1 MARAL
6 DSVYAGDRAPVLR
19 GMVSR
24 ACEAQPARGMEVI
37 PCLPTSRRWRLDVK
51 HVFRIRRSRRL
62 LSVVA
67 LLVPILVP
75 ITVELA
81 GADDR
86 ASMLPAVTEHR
97 YRMLAKVR
105 PLLVW
110 ISRDNVGDAR
120 ITWRNDGAGSMS
132 FELLI
137 GSDPARAP
145 RRINRWG
152 YLAEHVA
159 GGQATVL
166 GVMKQSNEQ
175 SIEEA
180 EGRLT
185 AESGSGTHLF
195 KAIRSTT
202 ADGRT
207 SAGITTLRVQNDLTY
222 RDVESLLAMVSG
234 SGNSP
239 TRTVTLPAG
248 TRPGFLV
255 AVADL
260 IHQSI
265 ENRTAPTTG
274 AGSRG
279 IRYVYN
285 GHFHTLRLRSLE
297 SLATSRIGGRTF
309 SDVVRGRFE
318 TANETTGN
326 RTRFEITYG
335 ASGALAE
342 VPIHIAYQPRWWF
355 QVELFLTGI

>member
-1 MARAL
+1 
-6 DSVYAGDRAPVLR
+6 
-19 GMVSR
+19 
-24 ACEAQPARGMEVI
+24 
-37 PCLPTSRRWRLDVK
+37 
-51 HVFRIRRSRRL
+51 
-62 LSVVA
+62 
-67 LLVPILVP
+67 LLVL
-75 ITVELA
+75 ITVERA

-86 ASMLPAVTEHR
+86 PSTLPVVAEHR
-97 YRMLAKVR
+97 YRMLAKAR

-120 ITWRNDGAGSMS
+120 ITRRDDGAGSLG

-152 YLAEHVA
+152 YLAEQVA
-159 GGQATVL
+159 GGRATVL
-166 GVMKQSNEQ
+166 GVMKQSNDQ

-180 EGRLT
+180 EARIAT
-185 AESGSGTHLF
+185 ESGSGTHVF

-207 SAGITTLRVQNDLTY
+207 SAAVTILHVQNDLTY
-222 RDVESLLAMVSG
+222 RDVESLLAMVPG

-248 TRPGFLV
+248 TRPGFLL
-255 AVADL
+255 AVTDL

-265 ENRTAPTTG
+265 ENRTTLTTATGSPG
-274 AGSRG
+274 A
-279 IRYVYN
+279 RYVYN
-285 GHFHTLRLRSLE
+285 GDVYTLRLRSLE
-297 SLATSRIGGRTF
+297 SLATSQIGGRTF
-309 SDVVRGRFE
+309 SDVVRGQFE
-318 TANETTGN
+318 TTNESTGN

-342 VPIHIAYQPRWWF
+342 VPIHLAYQPRWWF
-355 QVELFLTGI
+355 RVELFLTGI

>member
-1 MARAL
+1 LEAL
-6 DSVYAGDRAPVLR
+6 
-19 GMVSR
+19 
-24 ACEAQPARGMEVI
+24 
-37 PCLPTSRRWRLDVK
+37 RLDVEQ
-51 HVFRIRRSRRL
+51 VFGIRRSRRL
-62 LSVVA
+62 FSVVA

-75 ITVELA
+75 TTVELA
-81 GADDR
+81 ADDR
-86 ASMLPAVTEHR
+86 RSMLPVVTEHR

-120 ITWRNDGAGSMS
+120 ITWRNDGAGSMG

-152 YLAEHVA
+152 YLAEQVA

-166 GVMKQSNEQ
+166 GVMKQSDEQ

-222 RDVESLLAMVSG
+222 RDLESLLAMVPDR
-234 SGNSP
+234 GNSP
-239 TRTVTLPAG
+239 TRTLTLPAG

-265 ENRTAPTTG
+265 ESRTAPTTG
-274 AGSRG
+274 AGSHG

-285 GHFHTLRLRSLE
+285 GSFYTLRLRSLE

-318 TANETTGN
+318 TANEATGN

-342 VPIHIAYQPRWWF
+342 VPIHIVYRPRWWF

>member
-1 MARAL
+1 
-6 DSVYAGDRAPVLR
+6 
-19 GMVSR
+19 
-24 ACEAQPARGMEVI
+24 
-37 PCLPTSRRWRLDVK
+37 VK
-51 HVFRIRRSRRL
+51 HVFTIRRSRCL

-67 LLVPILVP
+67 LLVL

-86 ASMLPAVTEHR
+86 ASTLPVVAEHR
-97 YRMLAKVR
+97 YRMLARVR

-110 ISRDNVGDAR
+110 ISRDDVGDAR
-120 ITWRNDGAGSMS
+120 ITRRNDGAGSMG

-152 YLAEHVA
+152 YLAEQIA
-159 GGQATVL
+159 GGQAAVL

-202 ADGRT
+202 VDGRT
-207 SAGITTLRVQNDLTY
+207 SAAITILRVQQDLTY
-222 RDVESLLAMVSG
+222 RDVESLLAMVPG

-239 TRTVTLPAG
+239 ARTLTLPAG

-265 ENRTAPTTG
+265 ENRTAATTE

-285 GHFHTLRLRSLE
+285 EHFHTLRLRSLE

-318 TANETTGN
+318 NTNEATGD

>member
-1 MARAL
+1 L
-6 DSVYAGDRAPVLR
+6 
-19 GMVSR
+19 
-24 ACEAQPARGMEVI
+24 EF
-37 PCLPTSRRWRLDVK
+37 DVK
-51 HVFRIRRSRRL
+51 HVFTIRRSRRL

-67 LLVPILVP
+67 CLVL

-86 ASMLPAVTEHR
+86 ASTLPVVAEHR
-97 YRMLAKVR
+97 YRMLARVR

-110 ISRDNVGDAR
+110 ISREDVGDAR
-120 ITWRNDGAGSMS
+120 ITRRNDGAGSMG

-152 YLAEHVA
+152 YLAEQVA

-185 AESGSGTHLF
+185 AESGSGAHLF

-207 SAGITTLRVQNDLTY
+207 SAAITILRVQNDLTY
-222 RDVESLLAMVSG
+222 RDVESLLAMVPG

-239 TRTVTLPAG
+239 MRTLTLPGRHA
-248 TRPGFLV
+248 TRIPCGGRRS
-255 AVADL
+255 DSSE
-260 IHQSI
+260 HREQD
-265 ENRTAPTTG
+265 
-274 AGSRG
+274 GSDD
-279 IRYVYN
+279 
-285 GHFHTLRLRSLE
+285 RSRFTRNQVCLQRALPHAQT
-297 SLATSRIGGRTF
+297 SLARVAGDFANRRT
-309 SDVVRGRFE
+309 
-318 TANETTGN
+318 N
-326 RTRFEITYG
+326 
-335 ASGALAE
+335 L
-342 VPIHIAYQPRWWF
+342 Q
-355 QVELFLTGI
+355 

>member
-1 MARAL
+1 MRGWRFTRK
-6 DSVYAGDRAPVLR
+6 DGFYRCVL
-19 GMVSR
+19 V
-24 ACEAQPARGMEVI
+24 AA
-37 PCLPTSRRWRLDVK
+37 
-51 HVFRIRRSRRL
+51 
-62 LSVVA
+62 A
-67 LLVPILVP
+67 LLVLA
-75 ITVELA
+75 TAELA
-81 GADDR
+81 GADDPPT
-86 ASMLPAVTEHR
+86 LAVVAEHR
-97 YRMLAKVR
+97 YRLLAKVR

-120 ITWRNDGAGSMS
+120 ITRRNGGAGSMG

-152 YLAEHVA
+152 YLAEQVV

-166 GVMKQSNEQ
+166 GVMKQSNER

-180 EGRLT
+180 EGRIT

-202 ADGRT
+202 ADGRI
-207 SAGITTLRVQNDLTY
+207 SAGVTTLRVQHDLTY
-222 RDVESLLAMVSG
+222 RDVESLLAIVPPSG
-234 SGNSP
+234 P
-239 TRTVTLPAG
+239 MRTVVLPAG
-248 TRPGFLV
+248 TRPGFLL
-255 AVADL
+255 AVAEL

-265 ENRTAPTTG
+265 ESRTTSTTDARSCG
-274 AGSRG
+274 V
-279 IRYVYN
+279 RYVYN
-285 GHFHTLRLRSLE
+285 GQFHRLELRPLE

-309 SDVVRGRFE
+309 NDVVRGRFE
-318 TANETTGN
+318 TVNEATGD

-355 QVELFLTGI
+355 RVELFLAS

>member
-1 MARAL
+1 L
-6 DSVYAGDRAPVLR
+6 LVLTT
-19 GMVSR
+19 V
-24 ACEAQPARGMEVI
+24 EPAR
-37 PCLPTSRRWRLDVK
+37 
-51 HVFRIRRSRRL
+51 
-62 LSVVA
+62 
-67 LLVPILVP
+67 
-75 ITVELA
+75 
-81 GADDR
+81 ADDR
-86 ASMLPAVTEHR
+86 ASTLPVVAEYR

-120 ITWRNDGAGSMS
+120 ITRRADGAGSLG
-132 FELLI
+132 FEVLV

-145 RRINRWG
+145 WRINRWG
-152 YLAEHVA
+152 YLAEQGA
-159 GGQATVL
+159 GGRATAL

-180 EGRLT
+180 EGRIA

-195 KAIRSTT
+195 KAIQSTT

-207 SAGITTLRVQNDLTY
+207 SAAVTILHVQNDLTY
-222 RDVESLLAMVSG
+222 RDVESLLAMVRG

-248 TRPGFLV
+248 IRPGFLL

-265 ENRTAPTTG
+265 ETRTPPPTATG
-274 AGSRG
+274 SGG
-279 IRYVYN
+279 VRYVYN
-285 GHFHTLRLRSLE
+285 GNVYTLRLRSLE

-309 SDVVRGRFE
+309 SDVVRGQFE
-318 TANETTGN
+318 TANEATGD

-355 QVELFLTGI
+355 RVELFLTGI